1 MGPTAQG
8 VLRQHGNTE
17 TLFHHIQAAADTNS
31 VPTYEN
37 AEAMISTLQHL
48 HMSDLLH
55 HDEDVIDPHGPN
67 DIDVSRMVPNG
78 TANNDYTTGGNP
90 EFQKQIRQLLQE
102 YDDIFSYNVKGKA
115 MSVPP
120 MTFTVA
126 KMIGKHQKTGYPHAT
141 YQLTNMWHLTR

>member
-1 MGPTAQG
+1 MGSTAQAYSG
-8 VLRQHGNTE
+8 ATE
-17 TLFHHIQAAADTNS
+17 TIFHNIQAAADTHL

-37 AEAMISTLQHL
+37 EGAMISTLQHL

-55 HDEDVIDPHGPN
+55 HDDDAIYPDGLN

-78 TANNDYTTGGNP
+78 TANNDYTIGGNP
-90 EFQKQIRQLLQE
+90 EFQKRIRQLLTE

-120 MTFTVA
+120 
-126 KMIGKHQKTGYPHAT
+126 
-141 YQLTNMWHLTR
+141 

>member
-1 MGPTAQG
+1 
-8 VLRQHGNTE
+8 
-17 TLFHHIQAAADTNS
+17 
-31 VPTYEN
+31 
-37 AEAMISTLQHL
+37 
-48 HMSDLLH
+48 MSDLLQ
-55 HDEDVIDPHGPN
+55 HDEDAVDPDGPN
-67 DIDVSRMVPNG
+67 DIDVSRMIPNG
-78 TANNDYTTGGNP
+78 TANNDYTIGGHP

-141 YQLTNMWHLTR
+141 YPLRNMRH